1 MTDIEDDAQDGVV
14 MSRADAVR
22 DYGRSLAVSDRG
34 RDETLQNPCPPPL
47 STVTCSS
54 TAPYMGS
61 GAGSSSGGMSTS
73 TGGASTSTGG
83 FWAERRRDRI
93 QSNKDLI
100 RAMLDFDDEDDEG
113 EVRREFE
120 GMEELE
126 RVEED
131 EEDED
136 EVRPGCRGRRRN
148 RFLDDECGVSKR
160 GREEDD

>member
-14 MSRADAVR
+14 MSRADAVS
-22 DYGRSLAVSDRG
+22 DYGWSLAVSDRG

-61 GAGSSSGGMSTS
+61 GADSSS
-73 TGGASTSTGG
+73 GGASTSTGG
-83 FWAERRRDRI
+83 VWAERRRDRI

-126 RVEED
+126 RADEEED
-131 EEDED
+131 GEDED
-136 EVRPGCRGRRRN
+136 ELRPGCRGRRRC
-148 RFLDDECGVSKR
+148 RFLDDEAGESKR